1 MSLLTSDLLAFKVV
15 SLCAPVIIG
24 SGMTLIAEVF
34 RPGPSMPVETLPD
47 QFFVGLF
54 TVSAPLAL
62 IGLFCVPIAV
72 VLLAA
77 YVWKHRVC
85 LRSLV
90 VLGVVLLALVASVRT
105 FNDFSRAAETYGT
118 SLSGGLDGEA

>member
-15 SLCAPVIIG
+15 SLCAPVIVG

-34 RPGPSMPVETLPD
+34 RPGSSMPVETIAD
-47 QFFVGLF
+47 QFFVGLLA
-54 TVSAPLAL
+54 VGAPLAL

-72 VLLAA
+72 VVFAA

-85 LRSLV
+85 PRSLAL
-90 VLGVVLLALVASVRT
+90 LGVVLLALVASVRT
-105 FNDFSRAAETYGT
+105 FNDFSRATETYGT
-118 SLSGGLDGEA
+118 SLSRASGDA